1 MSQISITGAAGSTTA
16 TLATGPSISISP
28 GTLTVDLWNTSATSA
43 GYYGTGYSIANV
55 SGSIFDSN
63 PLKVSN
69 TGQLALNGD
78 NADIKINGQSL
89 STWMKTVD
97 QRLAILRPDPELE
110 AEWEELKQLSNRYR
124 ELEQEITE
132 KMKTWEI
139 ISKE

>member
-16 TLATGPSISISP
+16 TMATGPSISIS
-28 GTLTVDLWNTSATSA
+28 GNTAVGQWNTSAWYN
-43 GYYGTGYSIANV
+43 GNGYSIANV

-63 PLKVSN
+63 PLKGSN
-69 TGQLALNGD
+69 AGQLDLNGD

>member
-1 MSQISITGAAGSTTA
+1 MSQISITDAAGSTTA
-16 TLATGPSISISP
+16 TLATGPSISISDRTTA
-28 GTLTVDLWNTSATSA
+28 GGQWNTSAW
-43 GYYGTGYSIANV
+43 YNGTGYSIANDSV
-55 SGSIFDSN
+55 SGFDSN

-69 TGQLALNGD
+69 AGQLALNGD